1 MRPIADIARD
11 IRADMAAQAAA
22 QKTPTTWRKK
32 YWAAVPYIDAA
43 ECLNTCR
50 DSYGADSGTSVVLYL
65 LSNLSTYKGETA
77 KALKAEL
84 KEHCK

>member
-22 QKTPTTWRKK
+22 QKVPTTWRRK
-32 YWAAVPYIDAA
+32 YWAAAPYIDAA
-43 ECLNTCR
+43 ECISTCR

-65 LSNLSTYKGETA
+65 LSNLSTYRGDKA

-84 KEHCK
+84 KEHTK